1 MRHLLIFLS
10 AAAAMLFSATDIHA
24 GTHSIGVVE
33 PYRETHDS
41 KQAAFSVTVCVNYAG
56 RAIRNSTQFF
66 SINSEP
72 GFIIRGSAGTGDGS
86 DGKWATQ
93 SLNIS
98 TRHEGIYVR
107 FSDSAGQGGVKHRD
121 LQKKI
126 HLPWTRTEYEEV
138 DGLYTMTVAVNWI
151 NQ

>member
-1 MRHLLIFLS
+1 MLLS
-10 AAAAMLFSATDIHA
+10 ARDIHA

-86 DGKWATQ
+86 DGKWVTQ